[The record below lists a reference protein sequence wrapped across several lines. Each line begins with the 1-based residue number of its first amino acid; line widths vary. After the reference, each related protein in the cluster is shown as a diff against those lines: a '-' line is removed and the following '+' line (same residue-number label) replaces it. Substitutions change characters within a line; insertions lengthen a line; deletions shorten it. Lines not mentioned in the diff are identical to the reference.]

1 MESSCRVGGTGKN
14 ILFLNKDISSS
25 SSPSTRFP
33 HLSPCF
39 RGKKRSAGEG
49 SNQAAKRLATS
60 SDNQIDLDSLGPID
74 VKVGNSSRQQSNVPS
89 YDESFLTQVGDFLI
103 LKSENEPTK
112 NGEAKPPLWRV
123 DGKTLIQKYECT
135 DKVD

>member
-1 MESSCRVGGTGKN
+1 MESSCQVGGTGKT
-14 ILFLNKDISSS
+14 ILFLKEDI
-25 SSPSTRFP
+25 SSPSTRFSHP
-33 HLSPCF
+33 HPCF

-49 SNQAAKRLATS
+49 SSQAAKRLATS

-74 VKVGNSSRQQSNVPS
+74 VKVGKSSRQQPNVPS